1 MSQPEDL
8 TAVHRRIDE
17 LVQRVAD
24 LERTVDRLNEAVPA
38 APSRPAPKDRRPDV
52 VTIPDAPYNAAL
64 WTDSDDEGLGLR
76 DRRAP

>member
-24 LERTVDRLNEAVPA
+24 LEQTVDRLKEAVPV
-38 APSRPAPKDRRPDV
+38 APSRPAPQDRPEV

-76 DRRAP
+76 NRRAP

>member
-24 LERTVDRLNEAVPA
+24 LEQTVGRLKEAAPVT
-38 APSRPAPKDRRPDV
+38 PSRPTPQDRPEV

-76 DRRAP
+76 HRRAP

>member
-24 LERTVDRLNEAVPA
+24 LEQTVGRLKEAVPV
-38 APSRPAPKDRRPDV
+38 APSRPEPQRPEV

-76 DRRAP
+76 NRRAP

>member
-24 LERTVDRLNEAVPA
+24 LERTVGRLNEAVPA
-38 APSRPAPKDRRPDV
+38 TPSRPAPKDRPEV

>member
-24 LERTVDRLNEAVPA
+24 LERTVGRLNEAVPA
-38 APSRPAPKDRRPDV
+38 APSRPAPQNRTDV